1 MRNDSALSFGCMI
14 LEQICSDEKPSQKE
28 KGAQTMNSL
37 SYLIGTFISCI
48 VVKDVV
54 TYICNPGVLFGSR

>member
-1 MRNDSALSFGCMI
+1 MI

-28 KGAQTMNSL
+28 KGAQTMSL

-54 TYICNPGVLFGSR
+54 TYICNPGVLFGRR